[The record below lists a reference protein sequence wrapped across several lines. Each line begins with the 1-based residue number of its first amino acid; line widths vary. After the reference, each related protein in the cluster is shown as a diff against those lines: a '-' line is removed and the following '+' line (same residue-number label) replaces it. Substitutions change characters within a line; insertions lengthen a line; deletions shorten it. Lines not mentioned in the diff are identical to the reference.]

1 MRTNTWWNCCF
12 IIWTYSDSDEDWK
25 HNCAR
30 TEINVKDVMESLGG
44 DTGEGYQRSK
54 GLCRSNVYEGKT
66 HEVNLEVSIGRE
78 HLTGWCM
85 KAGGRRVYPQ
95 ELEV

>member
-1 MRTNTWWNCCF
+1 MWWNL
-12 IIWTYSDSDEDWK
+12 W
-25 HNCAR
+25 
-30 TEINVKDVMESLGG
+30 G
-44 DTGEGYQRSK
+44 DTGEGYQGSK

-95 ELEV
+95 ELEVWSSSSKFCPVEEVCSATVWKSNFFVNCKMLLMLNCC